1 MKKLLASLI
10 LAAPIAAMA
19 DPHSYTYIEAG
30 WFDRTAEWD
39 LEVDGLKDEVEADG
53 WSIAGSY
60 RTEGGV
66 LFQGYYSEGEVD
78 KAWGTTPSETA
89 RDVRNELLLMGFDA
103 AVGVDFDVT
112 SWGILI
118 GGANY
123 LDDKTSFW
131 GGFGY
136 GRDELKFKVKAL
148 GTTVISESYDVDQ
161 YSFGGGV
168 RHNIV
173 PMLELNG
180 SARVVHFRADE
191 SDSLEDFQ
199 DTDVEVTVGARF
211 QPVKLVSIGASYARQ
226 LDADSEM
233 IRADVRLQ
241 F

>member
-1 MKKLLASLI
+1 MKKLLAALI
-10 LAAPIAAMA
+10 LAAPVAALA
-19 DPHSYTYIEAG
+19 EPHSYTYIEAG

-39 LEVDGLKDEVEADG
+39 LEVEGVKDEVEADG

-66 LFQGYYSEGEVD
+66 LFQGYYSEGD
-78 KAWGTTPSETA
+78 IDRAWGVKPSEIERLT
-89 RDVRNELLLMGFDA
+89 GIKT
-103 AVGVDFDVT
+103 DFDVE
-112 SWGILI
+112 SWGVLV

-136 GRDELKFKVKAL
+136 GRDELKLRVSVP
-148 GTTVISESYDVDQ
+148 GIGSESETYRIDQ
-161 YSFGGGV
+161 YSLGGGV
-168 RHNIV
+168 RHNV
-173 PMLELNG
+173 LPMLEING
-180 SARVVHFRADE
+180 GARIVHFRADE
-191 SDSLEDFQ
+191 SDLLDDFK

-226 LDADSEM
+226 LDADSEI